1 MLEDI
6 DESLPEFP
14 GVEIRTRWWDEEQ
27 NDKAVSVF
35 VYGRDTETLTTL
47 AREVERRLKRLPKL
61 INIETDLQKT
71 TNEVHIVIDRVLAKK
86 YGISPMEIAG
96 IVSYIIR
103 GVNLPDFRSQEK
115 EIDVRIQLEK
125 SDRET
130 LHQLKAITVT
140 TATGKELPLSTFVT
154 FKIAK
159 GLGSIHRM
167 NGQTYLSVKGYTT
180 EENVEELYKE
190 IDQVMAGFQLPRGYS
205 WDKGN
210 RFRLWMEQDMAQKFA
225 IILAI
230 TFVFIL
236 MGILFESFVLPLS
249 IIICIPFSFFGAFWA
264 LFLTGTPFDVMAGIG
279 IIILIGVVVN
289 NAIVLVDLINRF
301 RREGMSRHNA
311 LIEAG
316 KNRFRPIFMTAFTT
330 IFGLVPM
337 ALGNSSLIG
346 IPYAPLGRTIIG
358 GIFTS
363 TFFTLVFVP
372 LAYTYFDDLRHTM
385 KAFMVKVIHRFSE

>member
-1 MLEDI
+1 
-6 DESLPEFP
+6 
-14 GVEIRTRWWDEEQ
+14 
-27 NDKAVSVF
+27 
-35 VYGRDTETLTTL
+35 
-47 AREVERRLKRLPKL
+47 
-61 INIETDLQKT
+61 
-71 TNEVHIVIDRVLAKK
+71 
-86 YGISPMEIAG
+86 
-96 IVSYIIR
+96 
-103 GVNLPDFRSQEK
+103 
-115 EIDVRIQLEK
+115 
-125 SDRET
+125 
-130 LHQLKAITVT
+130 
-140 TATGKELPLSTFVT
+140 
-154 FKIAK
+154 
-159 GLGSIHRM
+159 M

-180 EENVEELYKE
+180 EENVEQLYKE
-190 IDQVMAGFQLPRGYS
+190 IDQVMAGFQLPNGYS

-210 RFRLWMEQDMAQKFA
+210 RFRLWMEQDTAQQFA

-249 IIICIPFSFFGAFWA
+249 IIICIPFSFFGAFWT
-264 LFLTGTPFDVMAGIG
+264 LYLTGTPFDVMAGVG

-289 NAIVLVDLINRF
+289 NAVVLVDLVNRF
-301 RREGMSRHNA
+301 RREGMNRYDA
-311 LIEAG
+311 LVEAG

-363 TFFTLVFVP
+363 TFFTLIFVP

-385 KAFMVKVIHRFSE
+385 KAFTVKVIQRYK